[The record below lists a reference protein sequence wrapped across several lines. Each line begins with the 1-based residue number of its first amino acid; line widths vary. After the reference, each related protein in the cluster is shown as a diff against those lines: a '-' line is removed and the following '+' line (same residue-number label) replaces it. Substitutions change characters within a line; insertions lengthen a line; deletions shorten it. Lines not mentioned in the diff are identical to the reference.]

1 MMGLGFVVAG
11 LCCSRHYQELG
22 KPADWAYE
30 MVFASLVGG
39 LIGARLWW
47 IGENWSDAKDDL
59 LGSLFSGTGLVWYGG
74 GVGGAAPPLPGGARR
89 RRVPPSVVDGGGGP
103 PPPRPPAG
111 GGGRPA

>member
-39 LIGARLWW
+39 LVGARLWW

-74 GVGGAAPPLPGGARR
+74 G
-89 RRVPPSVVDGGGGP
+89 GGGG
-103 PPPRPPAG
+103 AG
-111 GGGRPA
+111 GGGGGRGGRGRPRPGGGGAAGGGGA